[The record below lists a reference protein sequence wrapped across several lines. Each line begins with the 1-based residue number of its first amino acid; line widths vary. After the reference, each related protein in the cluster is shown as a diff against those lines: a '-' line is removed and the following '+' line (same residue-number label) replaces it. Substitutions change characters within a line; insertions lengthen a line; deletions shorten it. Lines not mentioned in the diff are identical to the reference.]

1 MAYKVVDIEGIGK
14 VYGEKLVS
22 AGINTTE
29 ELLEKGGSPK
39 GRKELAE
46 AVGVEASRIL
56 KWTNMADL
64 FRIKGV
70 STQYADLLE
79 ASGVDTVKELA
90 QRNGDNLAAK
100 MAEVN
105 EAKKL
110 TRAVPSASMV
120 NEWVSQAKDLPR
132 KIEY

>member
-22 AGINTTE
+22 AGVVTTE
-29 ELLEKGGSPK
+29 DLLEKCGSPK
-39 GRKELAE
+39 GRKEISE
-46 AVGVEASRIL
+46 AVGVEASRVL

-70 STQYADLLE
+70 STQYSDLLE
-79 ASGVDTVKELA
+79 ASGVDTIKELA

-105 EAKKL
+105 EEKKL

-120 NEWVSQAKDLPR
+120 NEWVAQAKDLPR
-132 KIEY
+132 KITY